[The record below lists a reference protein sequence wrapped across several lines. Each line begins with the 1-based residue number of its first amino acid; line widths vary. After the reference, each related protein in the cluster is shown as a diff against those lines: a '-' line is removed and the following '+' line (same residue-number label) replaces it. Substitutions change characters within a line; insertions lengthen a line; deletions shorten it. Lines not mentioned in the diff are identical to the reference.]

1 MVKAGSQC
9 ITPKMWRL
17 LTILVF
23 VLFAVSMTGC
33 RVKSEQGSTDQTEI
47 AKIKFPLDNINTDG
61 LRGPPGGLVA
71 VAYEFCVPTDELIHQ
86 EVQQIDPSLKI
97 YARSPGRIGCTG
109 NQSLAIGETNQARW
123 REVLRE
129 LSLLNYVDEI
139 RECFFE

>member
-1 MVKAGSQC
+1 M
-9 ITPKMWRL
+9 
-17 LTILVF
+17 LVF
-23 VLFAVSMTGC
+23 VVFAVSMTGC
-33 RVKSEQGSTDQTEI
+33 HVTNEQGSTHQPEM
-47 AKIKFPLDNINTDG
+47 AKIKFPLDNINADG

-71 VAYEFCVPTDELIHQ
+71 VAYEFCVPKDEITHQ

-97 YARSPGRIGCTG
+97 YVRSPGRIGCTG